1 MPDSFIAAYKAEAI
15 AQYHDLKQIADQALS
30 RVDDQAFF
38 KRLAAGGD
46 DHTNSVAIL
55 VKHLGGNLRSRWTD
69 FLTTDGEK
77 PNRLREREF
86 QAEDGESRAQIIAQ
100 WERGWQILFATLE
113 ALQEEDFART
123 ITIRGE
129 PHTVVRAIHRNLVHA
144 AQHVGQL
151 DLLGTLLHE
160 TSR

>member
-1 MPDSFIAAYKAEAI
+1 MPDPFLAAYKSEAI

-46 DHTNSVAIL
+46 EHTNSVAIL
-55 VKHLGGNLRSRWTD
+55 VKHVGGNLRSRWTD

-77 PNRLREREF
+77 PERFREREF
-86 QAEDGESRAQIIAQ
+86 QAEAGENRAQIIAQ
-100 WERGWQILFATLE
+100 WEHGWQILFATLE
-113 ALQEEDFART
+113 ALQEDDFART

-151 DLLGTLLHE
+151 DLLGTLLHV
-160 TSR
+160 TSQ